1 MINEKTFDLLDISIV
16 IPVFNEQGN
25 ILRLWEELH
34 EVMES
39 LSQSYEIIFVNDGS
53 ADNSLKILKKI
64 HDSHVQ
70 VVNLMR
76 NYGQTAALRAG
87 IDMSK
92 GSVVV
97 MLDGDGQ
104 NPPSSI
110 LKLISKFNEG
120 YDLVS
125 GWREF
130 RNDHILTRKL
140 PSFIANKIIAKI
152 SGVPLHDFGCTLKAY
167 NGEMLRSLRLY
178 GEMHRFIP
186 VYIFWAG
193 GSIVEISVEHKE
205 RSSGVSKY
213 GLNRSIKVILDLI
226 VVVFLHRF
234 FTRPMYVF
242 GGFGFFCLFLGVA
255 FGIVAVYLKLYKHW
269 SFIQTPLPLLSLT
282 SLMLGGISIL
292 MGLLAEI
299 IIRNYFES
307 QNKSIY
313 KVKST

>member
-76 NYGQTAALRAG
+76 NYGQTAAMSAG

>member
-1 MINEKTFDLLDISIV
+1 MTNKTTLDLLDISIV
-16 IPVFNEQGN
+16 VPIFNEQGN
-25 ILRLWEELH
+25 ILRLWQELH
-34 EVMES
+34 EVMQS
-39 LSQSYEIIFVNDGS
+39 QSQSYEIIFVNDGS
-53 ADNSLKILKKI
+53 SDNSLKILKKI
-64 HDSHVQ
+64 QDPQVR

-76 NYGQTAALRAG
+76 NYGQTAAMVAG
-87 IDMSK
+87 IDISK

-104 NPPSSI
+104 NPASSI
-110 LKLISKFNEG
+110 PKLISKFNEG

-167 NGEMLRSLRLY
+167 NGEMLRGLRLY

-193 GSIVEISVEHKE
+193 GSIVEISVEHRE
-205 RSSGVSKY
+205 RSSGASKY
-213 GLNRSIKVILDLI
+213 GLNRSIKVILDLL

-255 FGIVAVYLKLYKHW
+255 FGITAVYLKLYKHW

-313 KVKST
+313 KVKLP